1 MKVDIFNTENK
12 YKIIYADPAWLYRDK
27 AVAGGRGAGCHG
39 ISVYE
44 CWDEKD
50 RRKKFYK
57 MLIPVFE
64 SGVLIP
70 VSNREY
76 LCKNIKECYNYTQ
89 TLLEDDTFRLAVS
102 AWVRS
107 W

>member
-1 MKVDIFNTENK
+1 MRYTIKEVTDYCSRN
-12 YKIIYADPAWLYRDK
+12 
-27 AVAGGRGAGCHG
+27 G
-39 ISVYE
+39 IGVYE

-57 MLIPVFE
+57 MLIPV
-64 SGVLIP
+64 
-70 VSNREY
+70 SNREY
-76 LCKNIKECYNYTQ
+76 ICKNIKECYNYTQ